1 MSQKTNNTLP
11 IVMMFFLFA
20 MISFVTGFSNPMGVI
35 IKQQPGISNWMT
47 QLGNFGNFFA
57 YLIMGWPAGII
68 LKRKGY
74 KWTAL
79 TALLIGIVG
88 VGLQLLASYLS
99 NNSAVHFTTIFSVY
113 LAGAFIAGLTMCMLN
128 TVVNPMLN
136 TLAGGGKKGNQLM
149 QFGGSLN
156 SLCAA
161 LVPYICGVL
170 IGKVTAATKLS
181 AVIPALWIA
190 LIIFAVVFVV
200 LTMVRIPEPH
210 RIKKEDEKA
219 QNNAHSPF
227 AFRHFKLGIVAIFL
241 YVGLEVGF
249 ANFMNMYLT
258 NPLNAA
264 GAAGLGIAADIAGS
278 IVGIYWLLM
287 LVGRLL
293 GGIVGGKYSA
303 NTQLVVVSSL
313 AIILTLIGI
322 ILPKDIVFTMNAQQ
336 IPVAFI
342 FFVLCGLCTSVM
354 WGSLFN
360 LAVEG
365 LGKYT
370 AVASGIFMVMV
381 VGGGILPL
389 VQGAVADIFSNY
401 AISFSVEIL
410 GLAYILY
417 YALIGHK
424 NVNSDIPVD

>member
-47 QLGNFGNFFA
+47 QLGNFGNFLA

-79 TALLIGIVG
+79 SALLIGIVG
-88 VGLQLLASYLS
+88 VGLQLVASYLS
-99 NNSAVHFTTIFSVY
+99 DNSAVHFTTIFSVY

-219 QNNAHSPF
+219 LKNAHSPF

-258 NPLNAA
+258 NPLNAS

-313 AIILTLIGI
+313 AILLTLIGI

-354 WGSLFN
+354 WGSIFN

-401 AISFSVEIL
+401 AISFTVEIL

-424 NVNSDIPVD
+424 NVNKDIPVD

>member
-47 QLGNFGNFFA
+47 QLGNFGNFLA

-79 TALLIGIVG
+79 SALLIGIVG
-88 VGLQLLASYLS
+88 VGLQLVASYLS
-99 NNSAVHFTTIFSVY
+99 DNSAVHFTTIFSVY

-219 QNNAHSPF
+219 LKNAHSPF

-258 NPLNAA
+258 NPLNAS

-313 AIILTLIGI
+313 AILLTLIGI

-336 IPVAFI
+336 IPVTFI

-354 WGSLFN
+354 WGSIFN

-401 AISFSVEIL
+401 AISFTVEIL

-424 NVNSDIPVD
+424 NVNKDIPVD